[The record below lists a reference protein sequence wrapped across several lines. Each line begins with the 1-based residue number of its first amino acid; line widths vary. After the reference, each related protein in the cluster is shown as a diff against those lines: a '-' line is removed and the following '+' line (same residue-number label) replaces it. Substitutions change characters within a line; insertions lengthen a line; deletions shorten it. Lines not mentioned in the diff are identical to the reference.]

1 MKTPIIAASSA
12 STNIANALTR
22 LWIDSHDDSSA
33 SGVRN
38 PVSTTRN
45 RLMPST
51 PTKYSM
57 PNDGIQA

>member
-1 MKTPIIAASSA
+1 MQ
-12 STNIANALTR
+12 NARIRWCT
-22 LWIDSHDDSSA
+22 DSHEDSSA

-51 PTKYSM
+51 PT
-57 PNDGIQA
+57 A